1 MPHIHRFGRFELRTQ
16 ERLLLQDGQ
25 ARPLGA
31 RALDVL
37 IALVES
43 AGALVSKEQLLQ
55 QAWPGLV
62 VEEANVHVQVSLLRK
77 VLGARAIATVAPLG
91 YRFAMLCEGAAAQ
104 AAPNNLPAERT
115 RFIGRE
121 ALLDEA
127 AQRLGQTRLLTL
139 TGIGGSGKTRLALRL
154 ANELQARFPD
164 GVWFVDLAA
173 LEDPS
178 QVALSLARAL
188 ALAQSADTP
197 MHDLLAA
204 RLHGSTTLV
213 VLDNCEHLLDAV
225 CTLATT
231 LLAASPELRVLATSR
246 EALGLVGESVL
257 PVRPLNLPALGAEPA
272 TVAQAEAVRMFV
284 DRAKAALPGFEAQG
298 ELLATAAAICRRVDG
313 IPLAIELAAAQ
324 LRVLAPVQVLAFL
337 EERFQLLVGS
347 RRSLPR
353 QHTLRA
359 VVRWSW
365 DRLDP
370 EEQHLLMVFALCSG
384 GCVLAT
390 AAALHDEA
398 LAPVALVPGIT
409 RLADMSLLQIE
420 RPSGAGAGT
429 GTDTGTGTGNGN
441 GNDAAAARYTLLETV
456 RQFAMEQLHAGG
468 QAAASRNRHRDHFV
482 ALAEDGERQLMRV
495 ADPGPTVERIAD
507 ERENLLQAL
516 AWCRQSGDSKS
527 ELRLVTALRYFWA
540 SHGLLPMGFDL
551 SMAALTRAKDHT
563 PSRERCLAL
572 AAAAHAAQLMGRYD
586 EAQPLIEQQAADVRA
601 LGDDEWLGAVLIL
614 QQGIQA
620 LVRGDLQTATRSFTA
635 ARDAARR
642 CGDLRIEGIALG
654 NLVQVARA
662 AGRHEEA
669 WQGSLDL
676 LASRRSQTN
685 RYGVGVAALNCAF
698 MAIERGQAEAARLYL
713 VEAQQI
719 AQLVRSR
726 HLMQELVSSTAAW
739 ASLRGDAAL
748 ATRLYAADK
757 AQRTVLQLPLEADGE
772 QLRTKQLEDAGG
784 ALGSARYDAE
794 TELGLSATH
803 DQTVAWVTSALAA
816 PPAP

>member
-25 ARPLGA
+25 VRPLGA

-91 YRFAMLCEGAAAQ
+91 YRFAMLCDGAAAQ

-188 ALAQSADTP
+188 GLAQSADTP

-246 EALGLVGESVL
+246 EALGLVGESVV
-257 PVRPLNLPALGAEPA
+257 PVRPLNLPAPGAEPT
-272 TVAQAEAVRMFV
+272 TVAQAEAVRLFV
-284 DRAKAALPGFEAQG
+284 DRANAALPGFVAQG

-353 QHTLRA
+353 QQTLRA

-370 EEQHLLMVFALCSG
+370 DEQHLLMVFALCNG

-390 AAALHDEA
+390 AAALHDDA
-398 LAPVALVPGIT
+398 MAPVALVPGIT

-420 RPSGAGAGT
+420 RPT
-429 GTDTGTGTGNGN
+429 GGGNGN
-441 GNDAAAARYTLLETV
+441 GNGYGTANDSADTAARYTLLETV
-456 RQFAMEQLHAGG
+456 RQFAMEQLHTSG

-482 ALAEDGERQLMRV
+482 ALAEDGERQLMLV

-516 AWCRQSGDSKS
+516 AWCRQSDDSQS
-527 ELRLVTALRYFWA
+527 ELRMVTALRYFWA

-551 SMAALTRAKDHT
+551 SMAALARAKDHT
-563 PSRERCLAL
+563 PSLERCGAL
-572 AAAAHAAQLMGRYD
+572 AAAVQLAQLMRRHG
-586 EAQPLIEQQAADVRA
+586 EVQHLIEQQVADARA
-601 LGDDEWLGAVLIL
+601 LDDDKWLGAGLHL
-614 QQGIQA
+614 QGAQA
-620 LVRGDLQTATRSFTA
+620 LERGDLEAATRSLTEA
-635 ARDAARR
+635 CDAARR
-642 CGDLRIEGIALG
+642 CGDLRILG
-654 NLVQVARA
+654 NASGALINVAHA
-662 AGRHEEA
+662 AGRVEEA
-669 WQGSLDL
+669 WQGCLEQ
-676 LASRRSQTN
+676 LALRRGQLN
-685 RYGVGVAALNCAF
+685 RYGVAVAALNCGY
-698 MAIERGQAEAARLYL
+698 MATERGHFEEARPYFAEALHM
-713 VEAQQI
+713 

-726 HLMQELVSSTAAW
+726 HLTQELVRMASSWAAF
-739 ASLRGDAAL
+739 RGDAAL
-748 ATRLYAADK
+748 ATRLHAADK
-757 AQRTVLQLPLEADGE
+757 AQRRLLQLPLDAEGE
-772 QLRTKQLEDAGG
+772 QQQAKQLEDARCT
-784 ALGSARYDAE
+784 LGSARYDVE

-803 DQTVAWVTSALAA
+803 DETLAWVSSALAA
-816 PPAP
+816 LPAP

>member
-188 ALAQSADTP
+188 GVAQSADTP

-246 EALGLVGESVL
+246 EALGLVGESVV
-257 PVRPLNLPALGAEPA
+257 PVRPLNLPPPGAEPT

-324 LRVLAPVQVLAFL
+324 LRVLAPTQVLAFL

-353 QHTLRA
+353 QQTLRA

-429 GTDTGTGTGNGN
+429 GNGNGNGN

-468 QAAASRNRHRDHFV
+468 QAAAARNRHRDHFV
-482 ALAEDGERQLMRV
+482 ALAEDGERQLMLV

-527 ELRLVTALRYFWA
+527 ELRLVTALRSFWA
-540 SHGLLPMGFDL
+540 SHGLLPLGFEL
-551 SMAALTRAKDHT
+551 SMAALAHAKDQT
-563 PSRERCLAL
+563 PSPERCGAL
-572 AAAAHAAQLMGRYD
+572 AAAAHLAQWMRRHD
-586 EAQPLIEQQAADVRA
+586 EVQHLIGQQVADARA
-601 LGDDEWLGAVLIL
+601 LGDDRWLGAGLDL
-614 QQGIQA
+614 QGELA
-620 LVRGDLQTATRSFTA
+620 LVRGDLQAATSSLTE
-635 ARDAARR
+635 ARDTARR
-642 CGDLRIEGIALG
+642 CGDLRIEGNALG
-654 NLVQVARA
+654 GLVQVARA
-662 AGRHEEA
+662 AGRLEEA
-669 WQGSLDL
+669 WQGSLDM
-676 LASRRSQTN
+676 LAFLRGQIN
-685 RYGVGVAALNCAF
+685 RYGVTVATLNCASI
-698 MAIERGQAEAARLYL
+698 AIERGQAEAARPYL
-713 VEAQQI
+713 AEALQLT
-719 AQLVRSR
+719 QLVRSR
-726 HLMQELVSSTAAW
+726 HLMQVLISTAAAW
-739 ASLRGDAAL
+739 AALRGDAAL
-748 ATRLYAADK
+748 ATRLHAADK
-757 AQRTVLQLPLEADGE
+757 AQRTVMQLPLEDEGE
-772 QLRTKQLEDAGG
+772 QLQAKLLEDARRTLGG
-784 ALGSARYDAE
+784 ARYDLE
-794 TELGLSATH
+794 TELGQGATH
-803 DQTVAWVTSALAA
+803 DETLAWVSSALAA